1 MGRTLEPEMVTFG
14 DQAIRKRTA
23 GSTYVMAVLLIE
35 LRILPGGPDRTPILW
50 HG

>member
-1 MGRTLEPEMVTFG
+1 MVRFG

-23 GSTYVMAVLLIE
+23 GSTYVTGILLIE
-35 LRILPGGPDRTPILW
+35 LRIVPDGPHRTPILW